1 MREEVKKWINMAK
14 DDFDSANSNF
24 ENKKYYVCVLLSQQT
39 SEKALKAILLEKT
52 NKIIKIH
59 DLVLLGKKVNLPE
72 DLLDKCGLLSTA
84 YLETRYSLG
93 NKVPSERFNQ
103 GNSLK
108 YLNIAEEIL
117 LWVEKNI

>member
-14 DDFDSANSNF
+14 DDLDSANSNF

-59 DLVLLGKKVNLPE
+59 DLVLLGKKVNLSE
-72 DLLDKCGLLSTA
+72 DLLNKCGLLSTA
-84 YLETRYSLG
+84 YLETRYSFD
-93 NKVPSERFNQ
+93 NKVPSKRFNQ
-103 GNSLK
+103 ENSLK